1 MKTAVADTIWRFS
14 PRDGCYNSDTTA
26 ARQIGR
32 TAVLPLILLSR
43 NSVSP
48 RIPPAA
54 MPTRYS
60 HTPAPAAQVSQP
72 VRGLSRRQ
80 LLGSLAT
87 VAATAAVSSGRAAQ
101 DAAADTAW
109 RSFRG
114 APDQR
119 GLARGTLAASPA
131 LRWEF
136 SSPDGWVGCAAI
148 ADSKVYAPALAGF
161 LYCIDRQTGKEL
173 WKYRSIEDPDP
184 KKFAPGFKAAPFVS
198 GNTVYAGD
206 EDGVLHALD
215 RTTGKKLWHFTTGS
229 EIAGCVARFKDK
241 LLLASHDSC
250 LYCLTEA
257 GAEVWK
263 VQTNDRINCSP
274 AVADHYTFVAGCDE
288 HLRVIDL
295 ETGKEFRDMPLE
307 SFLIASPAVVDDLL
321 YVGTHTG
328 LILCVNW
335 RQGQIVWKY
344 PGPREMP
351 FHASAVVTDQLVI
364 VGGHDK
370 TVHAVARQSGKPVWT
385 FATRAKIECSGV
397 AIDNRYFTGSG
408 DGNIYGLDLQT
419 GREIWKFNA
428 GRDITAGLAI
438 GEGVLIASEDQQNGR
453 LLCFS

>member
-1 MKTAVADTIWRFS
+1 MLTERPA
-14 PRDGCYNSDTTA
+14 NSSA
-26 ARQIGR
+26 A
-32 TAVLPLILLSR
+32 THATLS
-43 NSVSP
+43 
-48 RIPPAA
+48 
-54 MPTRYS
+54 
-60 HTPAPAAQVSQP
+60 P
-72 VRGLSRRQ
+72 VRGMSRRQ
-80 LLGSLAT
+80 LLGAL
-87 VAATAAVSSGRAAQ
+87 AATASLAGGTCWPGRISTPAIAAPRPPAATQ
-101 DAAADTAW
+101 DPAADTGW

-114 APDQR
+114 SPDQR
-119 GLARGTLAASPA
+119 GLARGTLAANPA

-148 ADSKVYAPALAGF
+148 ADGKVFAPALAGF
-161 LYCIDRQTGKEL
+161 LHCLDLQTGKEL

-184 KKFAPGFKAAPFVS
+184 KKFAPGFKAAPFIS

-229 EIAGCVARFKDK
+229 EIAGCVARYKDH

-250 LYCLTEA
+250 LYCLSETGTEI
-257 GAEVWK
+257 WK

-295 ETGKEFRDMPLE
+295 ETGKEIRDMPLE
-307 SFLIASPAVVDDLL
+307 SFLIASPAIVDNLL

-328 LILCVNW
+328 LILCVDW

-370 TVHAVARQSGKPVWT
+370 TVHAVARDSGKPVWT

-408 DGNIYGLDLQT
+408 DGNLYGLDLQT
-419 GREIWKFNA
+419 GKEIWKFNA
-428 GRDITAGLAI
+428 GKDITAGLAV
-438 GEGVLIASEDQQNGR
+438 GEGALIASEDQQNGR